1 MFIEKKQK
9 IFSILF
15 ISCWIILWF
24 SINTSPIE
32 EGLLSS
38 LNLIDFSK
46 SIGKSFGYLRI
57 VLALVCTCLIILY
70 FIYIFFWQTNKINKI
85 YLFIIL
91 SFISQLIG
99 LYFNQEKTFDTFN
112 TFLAF
117 LSIGTVCLLA
127 LCDQIKVE
135 NILKYFFW
143 ASLIIL
149 TLVFI
154 TISSFKFPEL
164 KNFDFYTS
172 FAPKDSNIFTLNNPR
187 ISGLS
192 RTLAVLN
199 LFLILY
205 FFSLKQYYFKKILL
219 FFCLS
224 ISLLILLM
232 ESRGTL
238 LSYFVTLI
246 FITLFLVKKNT
257 IFKIKYF
264 LILIV
269 FPIVLSISIF
279 NNYTNKEAPTK
290 NDKIFNS
297 RIVAAHSS
305 ARLKIWTYI
314 VKNYDYK
321 KVFGYGPQGDRFFLK
336 DSEYMEKG
344 YDNSSNILLYTLLS
358 GGMISIFFWV
368 LAFFEIFK
376 TFIKNRN
383 SFLFNRNNYYLNF
396 SISCIVFFLVRS
408 IIENSFGLFSI
419 DFLMVNLSIVYML
432 NSLKIKK

>member
-1 MFIEKKQK
+1 MFVEKKQK

-15 ISCWIILWF
+15 ISYWIILWF
-24 SINTSPIE
+24 SINTAPIE
-32 EGLLSS
+32 EGLLST

-46 SIGKSFGYLRI
+46 SIGQSFGFFRI
-57 VLALVCTCLIILY
+57 ILALLCTYLIILY

-91 SFISQLIG
+91 TFISQLIG
-99 LYFNQEKTFDTFN
+99 LYFNQEKTFDVFN

-117 LSIGTVCLLA
+117 LSIGTVCLFA
-127 LCDQIKVE
+127 LCEQIKVE

-143 ASLIIL
+143 ASLLIL

-154 TISSFKFPEL
+154 TILSFKLPDL
-164 KNFDFYTS
+164 KNFDFYFLFS
-172 FAPKDSNIFTLNNPR
+172 PKDSNIFTLDNPR

-192 RTLAVLN
+192 RTLAILN

-219 FFCLS
+219 FFSLS
-224 ISLLILLM
+224 ISLLLLLM

-238 LSYFVTLI
+238 LSYFVTLT

-264 LILIV
+264 FILII
-269 FPIVLSISIF
+269 FPIVLSIPIF
-279 NNYTNKEAPTK
+279 NNYTSDEALTK

-297 RIVAAHSS
+297 RIVAGHSS
-305 ARLKIWTYI
+305 SRLKIWTYA

-321 KVFGYGPQGDRFFLK
+321 KIFGYGPQGDRFFLK
-336 DSEYMEKG
+336 ESKYLDKG
-344 YDNSSNILLYTLLS
+344 YDNSSNMLIYTLLS
-358 GGMISIFFWV
+358 GGVMSIFFWILV
-368 LAFFEIFK
+368 FFEIFK

-383 SFLFNRNNYYLNF
+383 SFLLNRNNYYLNF

-408 IIENSFGLFSI
+408 IIENSFGVFSI
-419 DFLMVNLSIVYML
+419 DFLVVNLSIVYML
-432 NSLKIKK
+432 NSFKVKK

>member
-1 MFIEKKQK
+1 MFVEKRQK

-15 ISCWIILWF
+15 ISYWIILWF
-24 SINTSPIE
+24 SINTSPVN
-32 EGLLSS
+32 EGLLST
-38 LNLIDFSK
+38 LNSIDFSK
-46 SIGKSFGYLRI
+46 SIGKSFGFLRI
-57 VLALVCTCLIILY
+57 VLALLCTCLIILY

-99 LYFNQEKTFDTFN
+99 LYFNQEKTFDVFN

-143 ASLIIL
+143 TSLIIL

-154 TISSFKFPEL
+154 TILSFKLPEI
-164 KNFDFYTS
+164 KNFDFYS
-172 FAPKDSNIFTLNNPR
+172 LFSPKDSNIFTHDNPR

-192 RTLAVLN
+192 RTLAILN

-219 FFCLS
+219 FFSLS

-238 LSYFVTLI
+238 LSYFVTLT

-269 FPIVLSISIF
+269 FPIVLSIFIF
-279 NNYTNKEAPTK
+279 NNYTNKESPTK

-305 ARLKIWTYI
+305 SRLKIWTYV

-321 KVFGYGPQGDRFFLK
+321 RVFGYGPQGDRFFLK
-336 DSEYMEKG
+336 KSKYINKG
-344 YDNSSNILLYTLLS
+344 NDNSSNILLYTLLS
-358 GGMISIFFWV
+358 GGLMSIFFWV

-419 DFLMVNLSIVYML
+419 DFLMMNLSIVYML
-432 NSLKIKK
+432 NSFKVKK

>member
-1 MFIEKKQK
+1 MFVEKKQK

-15 ISCWIILWF
+15 ISYWIILWF
-24 SINTSPIE
+24 SINTAPIE
-32 EGLLSS
+32 EGLLST

-46 SIGKSFGYLRI
+46 SIGQSFGFFRI
-57 VLALVCTCLIILY
+57 ILALLCTYLIILY

-99 LYFNQEKTFDTFN
+99 LYFNQEKTFDVFN

-117 LSIGTVCLLA
+117 LSIGTVCLFA
-127 LCDQIKVE
+127 LCEQIKVE

-143 ASLIIL
+143 ASLLIL

-154 TISSFKFPEL
+154 TILSFKLPDL
-164 KNFDFYTS
+164 KNFDFYFLFS
-172 FAPKDSNIFTLNNPR
+172 PKDSNIFTLDNPR

-192 RTLAVLN
+192 RTLAILN

-219 FFCLS
+219 FFSLS
-224 ISLLILLM
+224 ISLLLLLM

-238 LSYFVTLI
+238 LSYFVTLT

-264 LILIV
+264 FILIV
-269 FPIVLSISIF
+269 FPIVLSIFIF
-279 NNYTNKEAPTK
+279 NNYTNKETFTK

-297 RIVAAHSS
+297 RIVAQHSS
-305 ARLKIWTYI
+305 SRLEIWNYTLE
-314 VKNYDYK
+314 NYDYK
-321 KVFGYGPQGDRFFLK
+321 KIFGYGPQGDRFFLK
-336 DSEYMEKG
+336 ESKNFKQG
-344 YDNSSNILLYTLLS
+344 YNNSSNILIYTLLS
-358 GGMISIFFWV
+358 GGLMSIFFWILV
-368 LAFFEIFK
+368 FFEIFK

-383 SFLFNRNNYYLNF
+383 SFLLNINNYYLNF
-396 SISCIVFFLVRS
+396 SISCIIFFLVRS
-408 IIENSFGLFSI
+408 IVENSFGLFSI
-419 DFLMVNLSIVYML
+419 DFLIMNLSIVYML
-432 NSLKIKK
+432 NSFKIKK

>member
-1 MFIEKKQK
+1 
-9 IFSILF
+9 
-15 ISCWIILWF
+15 
-24 SINTSPIE
+24 
-32 EGLLSS
+32 
-38 LNLIDFSK
+38 
-46 SIGKSFGYLRI
+46 
-57 VLALVCTCLIILY
+57 
-70 FIYIFFWQTNKINKI
+70 
-85 YLFIIL
+85 
-91 SFISQLIG
+91 
-99 LYFNQEKTFDTFN
+99 
-112 TFLAF
+112 
-117 LSIGTVCLLA
+117 
-127 LCDQIKVE
+127 
-135 NILKYFFW
+135 
-143 ASLIIL
+143 
-149 TLVFI
+149 
-154 TISSFKFPEL
+154 
-164 KNFDFYTS
+164 
-172 FAPKDSNIFTLNNPR
+172 
-187 ISGLS
+187 
-192 RTLAVLN
+192 
-199 LFLILY
+199 
-205 FFSLKQYYFKKILL
+205 
-219 FFCLS
+219 
-224 ISLLILLM
+224 M

-269 FPIVLSISIF
+269 FPIILSIYIF
-279 NNYTNKEAPTK
+279 NNHTSIESPTK
-290 NDKIFNS
+290 KDKIFNS

-344 YDNSSNILLYTLLS
+344 YDNSSNIFLYTFLS
-358 GGMISIFFWV
+358 GGLISIFFWV